1 MIKLLHEERL
11 LHGRE
16 VLGFEAGEVGV
27 AWELTRLYLKMFNEN
42 EPYQRKEVNTMRTG
56 NAAIMQLHSRATPKA
71 GVPFGIHFAERAENQ
86 TTLRKGLE
94 MYDDPTTAD
103 TTGDHEDPHT
113 DSD

>member
-1 MIKLLHEERL
+1 
-11 LHGRE
+11 
-16 VLGFEAGEVGV
+16 
-27 AWELTRLYLKMFNEN
+27 
-42 EPYQRKEVNTMRTG
+42 MRTK
-56 NAAIMQLHSRATPKA
+56 NAVAMESRSGAVPAA
-71 GVPFGIHFAERAENQ
+71 GVPFGVHFAERAENQ

>member
-1 MIKLLHEERL
+1 MKTGSAVTMQSRS
-11 LHGRE
+11 
-16 VLGFEAGEVGV
+16 
-27 AWELTRLYLKMFNEN
+27 
-42 EPYQRKEVNTMRTG
+42 NT
-56 NAAIMQLHSRATPKA
+56 TPKA

-94 MYDDPTTAD
+94 LYDDPTTAD